1 MHYEL
6 CTINSFVAKLHH
18 FSQNTKQNACFYI
31 IICVKA
37 NFTVKGMNHK
47 LNYNPSLVL
56 KLTIITNLRNL
67 IPILSIFILSRI
79 RELEK
84 VELMRIRDIATCVA
98 LGLGVIGRSV
108 SDISQILINSKKS
121 LIL

>member
-1 MHYEL
+1 MHSGLVYANYEL
-6 CTINSFVAKLHH
+6 CTMNYELNQIMHYKTNLYLVAKLHH
-18 FSQNTKQNACFYI
+18 FSQNTKQNTCFYI

-56 KLTIITNLRNL
+56 KLTIIIRKAHQATQVPNLRNL

-79 RELEK
+79 RELEFF
-84 VELMRIRDIATCVA
+84 LN
-98 LGLGVIGRSV
+98 L
-108 SDISQILINSKKS
+108 
-121 LIL
+121 

>member
-37 NFTVKGMNHK
+37 NFAVKGMNHK

-56 KLTIITNLRNL
+56 KLTIIIRKAHQATQVPNLRNL

-79 RELEK
+79 REIC
-84 VELMRIRDIATCVA
+84 RRP
-98 LGLGVIGRSV
+98 
-108 SDISQILINSKKS
+108 SDHREEI
-121 LIL
+121 